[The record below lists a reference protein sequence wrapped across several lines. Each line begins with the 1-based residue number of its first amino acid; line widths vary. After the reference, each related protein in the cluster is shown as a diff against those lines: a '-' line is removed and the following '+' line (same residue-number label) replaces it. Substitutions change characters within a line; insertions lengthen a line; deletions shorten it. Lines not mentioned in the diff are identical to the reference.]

1 MIRSFFY
8 KSRCAV
14 GRCISDWEKRRIRFV
29 SHFTR
34 FISVLRI
41 AVGIAAVLASL
52 FCLIELTLYLGF
64 DRKPEDDIALKHLF
78 RIPQGIFL
86 CDLTL
91 GIFLKSRRGSRNGHI
106 LKWIVGTALV
116 LSALSWIYPRP
127 DAPWLPFLKN
137 ILYSDAYLFAVLATY
152 SILKLCQSTMRLIG
166 RRTNPALIL
175 SGSFIIFILI
185 GSFLLMLPKCTHTQI
200 SYYDSLFI
208 ATSAVS
214 ITGLTP
220 VDVATA
226 FTPLGLLVLSI
237 LVQIGGLG
245 VITFTSFFA
254 IFFSGT
260 PSIYSQLL
268 IKDVIY
274 SKTINN
280 LIPTLLYILTF
291 TLTVELI
298 GAVAVYFTIP
308 ASLGLTVTDK
318 IIFAGFHSLCSF
330 CNAGFSCLPGGM
342 SNPALLNGSQSIYVV
357 TSALIFAGAIGFP
370 ILVNFKEIFA
380 VWLNRIFSSKN
391 KRRSS
396 GVRIHLYDL
405 NTKLVLITTLTIL
418 AVASVTFFILEYN
431 NTLAG
436 MDTGKKITQSV
447 FNSLTPRSAGF
458 ASVNPAAFLPV
469 TMLLVVI
476 QMWIGGA
483 SQSLAG
489 GIKVN
494 SFAAIILNLR
504 GIIRGNTSASAF
516 GRRISVGSVR
526 RANAVLAASII
537 AFIIYSACILLL
549 EPHIPVK
556 SVVFEVISALFT
568 VGTSL
573 GITDQLCPASKI
585 ILSTAM
591 FAGRVG
597 ILSLLIGFGAHTR
610 DKSVH
615 YPTEN
620 IIIS

>member
-1 MIRSFFY
+1 
-8 KSRCAV
+8 
-14 GRCISDWEKRRIRFV
+14 
-29 SHFTR
+29 
-34 FISVLRI
+34 
-41 AVGIAAVLASL
+41 
-52 FCLIELTLYLGF
+52 
-64 DRKPEDDIALKHLF
+64 
-78 RIPQGIFL
+78 
-86 CDLTL
+86 
-91 GIFLKSRRGSRNGHI
+91 
-106 LKWIVGTALV
+106 
-116 LSALSWIYPRP
+116 
-127 DAPWLPFLKN
+127 
-137 ILYSDAYLFAVLATY
+137 
-152 SILKLCQSTMRLIG
+152 
-166 RRTNPALIL
+166 
-175 SGSFIIFILI
+175 
-185 GSFLLMLPKCTHTQI
+185 
-200 SYYDSLFI
+200 
-208 ATSAVS
+208 
-214 ITGLTP
+214 
-220 VDVATA
+220 
-226 FTPLGLLVLSI
+226 
-237 LVQIGGLG
+237 
-245 VITFTSFFA
+245 
-254 IFFSGT
+254 
-260 PSIYSQLL
+260 
-268 IKDVIY
+268 
-274 SKTINN
+274 
-280 LIPTLLYILTF
+280 
-291 TLTVELI
+291 
-298 GAVAVYFTIP
+298 
-308 ASLGLTVTDK
+308 
-318 IIFAGFHSLCSF
+318 
-330 CNAGFSCLPGGM
+330 
-342 SNPALLNGSQSIYVV
+342 
-357 TSALIFAGAIGFP
+357 
-370 ILVNFKEIFA
+370 
-380 VWLNRIFSSKN
+380 
-391 KRRSS
+391 
-396 GVRIHLYDL
+396 
-405 NTKLVLITTLTIL
+405 
-418 AVASVTFFILEYN
+418 
-431 NTLAG
+431 

-494 SFAAIILNLR
+494 SLAAIILNLR